1 MQQLTTNDDLKR
13 SEEAEERLARTQTEM
28 EEMKKLTEM
37 NRKAMEENN
46 TLLKPILSINN
57 ASST

>member
-28 EEMKKLTEM
+28 DEMKKLTEM

-46 TLLKPILSINN
+46 TLLKRILSINN